1 MVFMDI
7 ACLVFFYHD
16 FKLLTTS
23 VSLGLRRYCVSTYVI
38 SFFTCACRSTVNNC
52 MVESPNLKRMCA
64 STAGDFFNQF
74 NHDDY
79 PFTQRI
85 RSLGE
90 SKPLF
95 RTKLSTFRLAFL
107 LPSNCLFNAL
117 FLLMNLLRICNSAR
131 IYVTIAGIS
140 TSA

>member
-1 MVFMDI
+1 MDI

-64 STAGDFFNQF
+64 STAENSSQA
-74 NHDDY
+74 NAILCK
-79 PFTQRI
+79 RI
-85 RSLGE
+85 
-90 SKPLF
+90 
-95 RTKLSTFRLAFL
+95 TDRLA
-107 LPSNCLFNAL
+107 SKAEHA
-117 FLLMNLLRICNSAR
+117 AR
-131 IYVTIAGIS
+131 DQVS
-140 TSA
+140 T